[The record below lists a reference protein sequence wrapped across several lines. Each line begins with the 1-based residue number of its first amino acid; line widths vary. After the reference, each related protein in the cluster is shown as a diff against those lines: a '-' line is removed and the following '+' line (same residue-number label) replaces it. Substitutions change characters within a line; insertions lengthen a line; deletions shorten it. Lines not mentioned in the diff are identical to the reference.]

1 MKTGSSYLTNNAA
14 KELIHFIARSMKHN
28 VISEVAKAKFF
39 YIFMDGSTD
48 KGNVDNELM
57 MVCWCDTNAED
68 EKLHTRVGY

>member
-1 MKTGSSYLTNNAA
+1 
-14 KELIHFIARSMKHN
+14 MKHD

-39 YIFMDGSTD
+39 SIFMDGSTD

-68 EKLHTRVGY
+68 EKLHTRIGFLAIESVSKVNM